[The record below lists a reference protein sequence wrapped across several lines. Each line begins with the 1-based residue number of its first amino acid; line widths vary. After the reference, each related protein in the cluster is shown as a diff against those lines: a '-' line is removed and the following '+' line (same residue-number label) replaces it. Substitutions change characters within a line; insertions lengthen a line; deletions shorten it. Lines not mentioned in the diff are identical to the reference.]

1 MIKRVAIFLL
11 VLLSAFVRAQDAKP
25 PISYALY
32 ELGYLYSDSAKA
44 GIDLDIVR
52 ELTRRSGREFTTVY
66 LPRARIWHELE
77 TGSLMMTGS
86 GIQTPERDAFAWFI
100 PCLGL
105 KNYVVTS
112 AADAHTRPGDFRS
125 NPELLFGV
133 VRAFRHGPAADA
145 YIDDLRSDGRVTE
158 VADSEFLYKMLLAGR
173 FHAFM
178 ALLPS
183 IEFYIDQYKLQDK
196 LAVSD
201 WFPDDPPIVHYLVFS
216 KKAFS
221 EADMSEWR
229 TLVAEMI
236 ADGTLEHIYATYL
249 GAQNA
254 RVMIDTLR

>member
-1 MIKRVAIFLL
+1 
-11 VLLSAFVRAQDAKP
+11 
-25 PISYALY
+25 
-32 ELGYLYSDSAKA
+32 
-44 GIDLDIVR
+44 
-52 ELTRRSGREFTTVY
+52 
-66 LPRARIWHELE
+66 
-77 TGSLMMTGS
+77 MMTGS

-229 TLVAEMI
+229 PRCRNDCRRNPRTHLCNISGRAKRPGHDRYPPLSPAVFPTAS
-236 ADGTLEHIYATYL
+236 AP
-249 GAQNA
+249 
-254 RVMIDTLR
+254 